1 MNDHNNPMQ
10 DAMAEA
16 TRLTRAGRLAEAT
29 ALIQRTL
36 GGIIHDDVPN
46 AKDSSAKEPIEA
58 THRIV
63 EEKPSATDTST
74 QGTVPRN
81 GASAGPARSHPAT
94 APVIHLPGARR
105 SPGSMHSATERS
117 HAVKSEVPPSSTQ
130 IGGQF
135 IDRAFTNAVGT
146 RAYKLYIPSA
156 YTGQALPLV
165 IMLHGCTQ
173 SSVDFA
179 AGTRMNVL
187 AERGLFFV
195 AYPEQIQ
202 SANSLKCWNWFQ
214 PDNQHRDAGEPS
226 LIAGITREIMSGY
239 HIDADRVYIVG
250 MSAEGA
256 MATIMAATYP
266 DLYAAVGVH
275 FQRAFQKVIGMRSL
289 PHNCIDHPTCHHRN
303 ISAYLNRR
311 NCTRGTCN
319 KDTDLTGATDK
330 APLTKDDLCSHL
342 GLAIPHEIGPCWSS
356 STSCGNIFDISHI
369 SPDSPSHCRKMK
381 DIHKLSSH
389 LRQQSFKSWMNDLRL
404 FKIFL
409 EHNEQ
414 VGEPRRNHLHG

>member
-1 MNDHNNPMQ
+1 MNDHNNPLQ

-36 GGIIHDDVPN
+36 GGIIHNDVPN

-58 THRIV
+58 TYRIV

-74 QGTVPRN
+74 QGTVPRS
-81 GASAGPARSHPAT
+81 GASAGPARGHPAT
-94 APVIHLPGARR
+94 APVIHLPGAQR
-105 SPGSMHSATERS
+105 SPGSMRSATERS

-130 IGGQF
+130 TGGQF
-135 IDRAFTNAVGT
+135 IDGAFTNAVGS

-156 YTGQALPLV
+156 YAGQALPLV

-214 PDNQHRDAGEPS
+214 PANQHRDAGEPS

-250 MSAEGA
+250 MSAGGA

-275 FQRAFQKVIGMRSL
+275 SGLAYGAAHDLRSGFAAMKKGASQHIRQLTRVIPLILFHGDRDTTVAMVNADHMLDQWLQGIENGGGSARSATVERGHVIGGHAYTRFIY
-289 PHNCIDHPTCHHRN
+289 HNAGGQAIVEKWIVHHAGHAW
-303 ISAYLNRR
+303 S
-311 NCTRGTCN
+311 G
-319 KDTDLTGATDK
+319 G
-330 APLTKDDLCSHL
+330 
-342 GLAIPHEIGPCWSS
+342 SS
-356 STSCGNIFDISHI
+356 SGSFTEPKG
-369 SPDSPSHCRKMK
+369 PDASAEMVRFFSVH
-381 DIHKLSSH
+381 S
-389 LRQQSFKSWMNDLRL
+389 
-404 FKIFL
+404 
-409 EHNEQ
+409 
-414 VGEPRRNHLHG
+414 RR

>member
-250 MSAEGA
+250 MSAGGA

-275 FQRAFQKVIGMRSL
+275 SGLAYGAAHDVRSGFAAMR
-289 PHNCIDHPTCHHRN
+289 
-303 ISAYLNRR
+303 
-311 NCTRGTCN
+311 RGT
-319 KDTDLTGATDK
+319 DQSARQLTT
-330 APLTKDDLCSHL
+330 
-342 GLAIPHEIGPCWSS
+342 AIPLIAFHGDRDTTVSPVNADHLLEQWLRATGHERGRSAQGTKVERGEVASGRAYTRSIYHDASGHAIVEKWLVHHAGHVWSGGSADGSFTDPLGPDA
-356 STSCGNIFDISHI
+356 STELLRFFAEQN
-369 SPDSPSHCRKMK
+369 RK
-381 DIHKLSSH
+381 
-389 LRQQSFKSWMNDLRL
+389 R
-404 FKIFL
+404 
-409 EHNEQ
+409 
-414 VGEPRRNHLHG
+414 